1 MEYNKRDL
9 FSDYVSTYS
18 EIDTIQEY
26 RYKEGEWDFK
36 YKKASSKVTDLEKDI
51 LNINKTY
58 RTNKNDYS
66 PYLKHKSYPSARSYY
81 PQKIWYSLGKGR
93 FTIYDDNECCYK
105 VYENK
110 ELIDIKKGSVILS
123 TNDIMMEHYKSIHN
137 SLICLEFGH
146 IIYNIER
153 ICLLYNCRIN
163 INSKK
168 FNDYILININDNEKY
183 DSVNIEKLEELYAN
197 RSSGSYTKKLIN
209 IKGDY
214 NNYNF
219 IPDSDVTEQFYKIFG
234 YKLDGIVDRI
244 IFQNNGSCYSSN
256 KYISEFIDLNAQY
269 HFIDFRTASQYTL
282 FLIKRNLKKD
292 NLIDYILF
300 IGYLAQEICLEN
312 SKESVFNRP
321 VKQVDPFFWQEVI
334 GINLKIK
341 EIINN
346 LLFIIL
352 VVFILIEYEYYKF
365 PNEDRQKIIDR
376 LMLNERKKKAIKKS
390 VFSILQAVK
399 LLMFPIAL
407 VQTYLLR
414 SYILNLLFD
423 KNLKKG
429 YDTISVV
436 LSYFSKSY
444 LLIFII
450 LLLPV
455 FLENFKI
462 LKMIEKYI
470 RENGDD
476 ELSHMKNKRNYSRI
490 IGYNRRKNNSY
501 RMFFE
506 KIRNRK

>member
-1 MEYNKRDL
+1 MKEL
-9 FSDYVSTYS
+9 FQGKIEIIELFKKYYTEVRKKEVENST
-18 EIDTIQEY
+18 ELL
-26 RYKEGEWDFK
+26 KELDR
-36 YKKASSKVTDLEKDI
+36 KVKI
-51 LNINKTY
+51 LNIRLKIAGNEKEEIY
-58 RTNKNDYS
+58 RKLEKIQDIKNGKVGIVNVNRYIIRFLLIILLCIS
-66 PYLKHKSYPSARSYY
+66 FLNISLNLKGYNYFIYVSAVIIILLSLLSILITVVIKKKIFSAYY
-81 PQKIWYSLGKGR
+81 YNYNIKRIFLIIMISLGTGYFLNSYRQELEDLNKKSVLIKEAEINSIDELKNSSIEIVNKDSRIKWRIDENLKIITNEDSKKGNINIEN
-93 FTIYDDNECCYK
+93 TVIDDNNK
-105 VYENK
+105 VTLYFTNEKNEPQWLKGKIIYFNWDTVKIRLKNKKRIEGEVYGKIIKLDNGETLILNNNFELRDENK
-110 ELIDIKKGSVILS
+110 KISD
-123 TNDIMMEHYKSIHN
+123 
-137 SLICLEFGH
+137 FG
-146 IIYNIER
+146 
-153 ICLLYNCRIN
+153 
-163 INSKK
+163 
-168 FNDYILININDNEKY
+168 
-183 DSVNIEKLEELYAN
+183 
-197 RSSGSYTKKLIN
+197 
-209 IKGDY
+209 
-214 NNYNF
+214 
-219 IPDSDVTEQFYKIFG
+219 
-234 YKLDGIVDRI
+234 
-244 IFQNNGSCYSSN
+244 
-256 KYISEFIDLNAQY
+256 
-269 HFIDFRTASQYTL
+269 
-282 FLIKRNLKKD
+282 
-292 NLIDYILF
+292 
-300 IGYLAQEICLEN
+300 
-312 SKESVFNRP
+312 
-321 VKQVDPFFWQEVI
+321 VI

-390 VFSILQAVK
+390 VFSMLQTVRF
-399 LLMFPIAL
+399 LMFPVAL
-407 VQTYLLR
+407 IQTYLLR

>member
-1 MEYNKRDL
+1 MKEL
-9 FSDYVSTYS
+9 FQGKIEIIELFKKYYTEVRKKEVENST
-18 EIDTIQEY
+18 ELL
-26 RYKEGEWDFK
+26 KELDR
-36 YKKASSKVTDLEKDI
+36 KVKI
-51 LNINKTY
+51 LNIRLKIAGNEKEEIY
-58 RTNKNDYS
+58 RKLEKIQDIKNGKVGIVNVNRYIIRFLLIILLCIS
-66 PYLKHKSYPSARSYY
+66 LLNISLNLKGYNYFIYVSAVIIILLSLLSILITVVIKKKIFSAYY
-81 PQKIWYSLGKGR
+81 YNYNIKRIFLIIMISLGTGYFLNSYRQELEDLNKKSVLIKEAEINSIDELKNSSIEIVNKDSRIKWRIDENLKIITNEDSKKGNINIEN
-93 FTIYDDNECCYK
+93 TVIDDNNK
-105 VYENK
+105 VTLYFTNEKNEPQWLKGKIIYFNWDTVKIRLKNKKRIEGEVYGKIIKLDNGETLILNNNFELRDENK
-110 ELIDIKKGSVILS
+110 KISD
-123 TNDIMMEHYKSIHN
+123 
-137 SLICLEFGH
+137 FG
-146 IIYNIER
+146 
-153 ICLLYNCRIN
+153 
-163 INSKK
+163 
-168 FNDYILININDNEKY
+168 
-183 DSVNIEKLEELYAN
+183 
-197 RSSGSYTKKLIN
+197 
-209 IKGDY
+209 
-214 NNYNF
+214 
-219 IPDSDVTEQFYKIFG
+219 
-234 YKLDGIVDRI
+234 
-244 IFQNNGSCYSSN
+244 
-256 KYISEFIDLNAQY
+256 
-269 HFIDFRTASQYTL
+269 
-282 FLIKRNLKKD
+282 
-292 NLIDYILF
+292 
-300 IGYLAQEICLEN
+300 
-312 SKESVFNRP
+312 
-321 VKQVDPFFWQEVI
+321 VI

>member
-1 MEYNKRDL
+1 MKEL
-9 FSDYVSTYS
+9 FQGKIEIIELFKKYYTEVRKKEVENST
-18 EIDTIQEY
+18 ELL
-26 RYKEGEWDFK
+26 KELDR
-36 YKKASSKVTDLEKDI
+36 KVKI
-51 LNINKTY
+51 LNIRLKIAGNEKEEIY
-58 RTNKNDYS
+58 RKLEKIQDIKNGKVGIVNVNRYIIRFLLIILLCIS
-66 PYLKHKSYPSARSYY
+66 FLNISLNLKGYNYFIYVSAVIIILLSLLSILITVVIKKKIFSAYY
-81 PQKIWYSLGKGR
+81 YNYNIKKIFLIIMISLGTGYFLNSYRQELEDLNKKSVLIKEAEINSIDELKNSSIEIVNKDSRIKWRIDENLKIITNEDSKKGNINIEN
-93 FTIYDDNECCYK
+93 TVIDDNNK
-105 VYENK
+105 VTLYFTNEKNEPQWLKGKIIYFNWDTVKIRLKNKKRIEGEVYGKIIKLDNGETLILNNNFELRDENK
-110 ELIDIKKGSVILS
+110 KISD
-123 TNDIMMEHYKSIHN
+123 
-137 SLICLEFGH
+137 FG
-146 IIYNIER
+146 
-153 ICLLYNCRIN
+153 
-163 INSKK
+163 
-168 FNDYILININDNEKY
+168 
-183 DSVNIEKLEELYAN
+183 
-197 RSSGSYTKKLIN
+197 
-209 IKGDY
+209 
-214 NNYNF
+214 
-219 IPDSDVTEQFYKIFG
+219 
-234 YKLDGIVDRI
+234 
-244 IFQNNGSCYSSN
+244 
-256 KYISEFIDLNAQY
+256 
-269 HFIDFRTASQYTL
+269 
-282 FLIKRNLKKD
+282 
-292 NLIDYILF
+292 
-300 IGYLAQEICLEN
+300 
-312 SKESVFNRP
+312 
-321 VKQVDPFFWQEVI
+321 VI

-346 LLFIIL
+346 LLFIVL
-352 VVFILIEYEYYKF
+352 VIFILIEYEYYKF
-365 PNEDRQKIIDR
+365 PNEDSQKIIDR

-476 ELSHMKNKRNYSRI
+476 ELSHMKNKRNCSRI

>member
-1 MEYNKRDL
+1 MKELFQGKIEIIELFKKYYTKVRKKEVENSTELLKELDRKTKMLNSKLKVENNEKDKIYKKLEKIQDIKNGKVGIVNVNRYIIRFLLIILLCISFLNISLNLKGYNYFIYISAVIIILLSLLSILITVIIKKKIFSAYYYNYNIKKIFLIIMISLGTGYFLNSYRQELEDLNKKSVLIKEAEINSIDELKNSSIEIVNKDSRIKWRIDENLKIITNEDSKKGNINIENTVIDDNNKVTLYFTNEKKESQWLKGKIIYFNWDTVKIRLKNKKR
-9 FSDYVSTYS
+9 
-18 EIDTIQEY
+18 I
-26 RYKEGEWDFK
+26 EGEVYGKIIKLDNGE
-36 YKKASSKVTDLEKDI
+36 TLI
-51 LNINKTY
+51 LNNNFEL
-58 RTNKNDYS
+58 RD
-66 PYLKHKSYPSARSYY
+66 
-81 PQKIWYSLGKGR
+81 
-93 FTIYDDNECCYK
+93 
-105 VYENK
+105 ENK
-110 ELIDIKKGSVILS
+110 KISD
-123 TNDIMMEHYKSIHN
+123 
-137 SLICLEFGH
+137 FG
-146 IIYNIER
+146 
-153 ICLLYNCRIN
+153 
-163 INSKK
+163 
-168 FNDYILININDNEKY
+168 
-183 DSVNIEKLEELYAN
+183 
-197 RSSGSYTKKLIN
+197 
-209 IKGDY
+209 
-214 NNYNF
+214 
-219 IPDSDVTEQFYKIFG
+219 
-234 YKLDGIVDRI
+234 
-244 IFQNNGSCYSSN
+244 
-256 KYISEFIDLNAQY
+256 
-269 HFIDFRTASQYTL
+269 
-282 FLIKRNLKKD
+282 
-292 NLIDYILF
+292 
-300 IGYLAQEICLEN
+300 
-312 SKESVFNRP
+312 
-321 VKQVDPFFWQEVI
+321 VI

-365 PNEDRQKIIDR
+365 PNEDSQKIIDR

-476 ELSHMKNKRNYSRI
+476 ELSHMKNKRNHSRI

-501 RMFFE
+501 RMFLE

>member
-1 MEYNKRDL
+1 MIDDNNKVTL
-9 FSDYVSTYS
+9 YFTNEKNEPQWLKGKIIYFNW
-18 EIDTIQEY
+18 DTVKI
-26 RYKEGEWDFK
+26 RLKNKKRIEGEVYGKIIKLDNGE
-36 YKKASSKVTDLEKDI
+36 TLI
-51 LNINKTY
+51 LNNNFEL
-58 RTNKNDYS
+58 RD
-66 PYLKHKSYPSARSYY
+66 
-81 PQKIWYSLGKGR
+81 
-93 FTIYDDNECCYK
+93 
-105 VYENK
+105 ENK
-110 ELIDIKKGSVILS
+110 KISD
-123 TNDIMMEHYKSIHN
+123 
-137 SLICLEFGH
+137 FG
-146 IIYNIER
+146 
-153 ICLLYNCRIN
+153 
-163 INSKK
+163 
-168 FNDYILININDNEKY
+168 
-183 DSVNIEKLEELYAN
+183 
-197 RSSGSYTKKLIN
+197 
-209 IKGDY
+209 
-214 NNYNF
+214 
-219 IPDSDVTEQFYKIFG
+219 
-234 YKLDGIVDRI
+234 
-244 IFQNNGSCYSSN
+244 
-256 KYISEFIDLNAQY
+256 
-269 HFIDFRTASQYTL
+269 
-282 FLIKRNLKKD
+282 
-292 NLIDYILF
+292 
-300 IGYLAQEICLEN
+300 
-312 SKESVFNRP
+312 
-321 VKQVDPFFWQEVI
+321 VI

>member
-1 MEYNKRDL
+1 MKEL
-9 FSDYVSTYS
+9 FQGKIEIIELFKKYYTEVRKKEVENST
-18 EIDTIQEY
+18 ELL
-26 RYKEGEWDFK
+26 KELDR
-36 YKKASSKVTDLEKDI
+36 KVKI
-51 LNINKTY
+51 LNIRLKIAGNEKEEIY
-58 RTNKNDYS
+58 RKLEKIQDIKNGKVGIVNVNRYIIRFLLIILLCIS
-66 PYLKHKSYPSARSYY
+66 FLNISLNLKGYNYFIYVSAVIIILLSLLSLLITVIIKRKIFSAYY
-81 PQKIWYSLGKGR
+81 YN
-93 FTIYDDNECCYK
+93 Y
-105 VYENK
+105 
-110 ELIDIKKGSVILS
+110 DIKKIFLIIMITLGTGYFLNSYRQELEDLNKKSVLIKEAEINSIDELKNS
-123 TNDIMMEHYKSIHN
+123 SIEIVNKDSRIKWRIDENLKIITNEDSKKGNINIENTVIDDNNKVTLYFTNEKN
-137 SLICLEFGH
+137 EPQWLKGK
-146 IIYNIER
+146 IIYFNWDTVKIRLKNKKRIEGEV
-153 ICLLYNCRIN
+153 Y
-163 INSKK
+163 
-168 FNDYILININDNEKY
+168 
-183 DSVNIEKLEELYAN
+183 
-197 RSSGSYTKKLIN
+197 G
-209 IKGDY
+209 
-214 NNYNF
+214 
-219 IPDSDVTEQFYKIFG
+219 KII
-234 YKLDGIVDRI
+234 KLDNGETLIL
-244 IFQNNGSCYSSN
+244 NNNFELRDEN
-256 KYISEFIDLNAQY
+256 KKIS
-269 HFIDFRTASQYTL
+269 DF
-282 FLIKRNLKKD
+282 
-292 NLIDYILF
+292 
-300 IGYLAQEICLEN
+300 G
-312 SKESVFNRP
+312 
-321 VKQVDPFFWQEVI
+321 VI

-470 RENGDD
+470 RENVDD

>member
-1 MEYNKRDL
+1 MKEL
-9 FSDYVSTYS
+9 FQGKIEIIELFKKYYTEVRKKEVENST
-18 EIDTIQEY
+18 ELL
-26 RYKEGEWDFK
+26 KELDR
-36 YKKASSKVTDLEKDI
+36 KVKI
-51 LNINKTY
+51 LNIRLKIAGNEKEEIY
-58 RTNKNDYS
+58 RKLEKIQDIKNGKVGIVNVNRYIIRFLLIILLCIS
-66 PYLKHKSYPSARSYY
+66 FLNISLNLKGYNYFIYVSAVIIILLSLLSILITVVIKKKIFSAYY
-81 PQKIWYSLGKGR
+81 YNYNIKKIFLIIMISLGTGYFLNSYRQELEDLNKKSVLIKEAEINSIDELKNSSIEIVNKDSRIKWRIDENLKIITNEDSKKGNINIEN
-93 FTIYDDNECCYK
+93 TVIDDNNK
-105 VYENK
+105 VTLYFTNEKNEPQWLKGKIIYFNWDTVKIRLKNKKRIEGEVYGKIIKLDNGETLILNNNFELRDENK
-110 ELIDIKKGSVILS
+110 KISD
-123 TNDIMMEHYKSIHN
+123 
-137 SLICLEFGH
+137 FG
-146 IIYNIER
+146 
-153 ICLLYNCRIN
+153 
-163 INSKK
+163 
-168 FNDYILININDNEKY
+168 
-183 DSVNIEKLEELYAN
+183 
-197 RSSGSYTKKLIN
+197 
-209 IKGDY
+209 
-214 NNYNF
+214 
-219 IPDSDVTEQFYKIFG
+219 
-234 YKLDGIVDRI
+234 
-244 IFQNNGSCYSSN
+244 
-256 KYISEFIDLNAQY
+256 
-269 HFIDFRTASQYTL
+269 
-282 FLIKRNLKKD
+282 
-292 NLIDYILF
+292 
-300 IGYLAQEICLEN
+300 
-312 SKESVFNRP
+312 
-321 VKQVDPFFWQEVI
+321 VI

-346 LLFIIL
+346 LLFIVL
-352 VVFILIEYEYYKF
+352 VIFILIEYEYYKF
-365 PNEDRQKIIDR
+365 PNEDSQKIIDR

>member
-36 YKKASSKVTDLEKDI
+36 YKKMSSEVTDLEKDI

-110 ELIDIKKGSVILS
+110 ELNDIKKGSVILS

-137 SLICLEFGH
+137 SLICLELGH

-168 FNDYILININDNEKY
+168 FKDYILLNINDNEKY
-183 DSVNIEKLEELYAN
+183 DSVNMEKLEKLYAN

-219 IPDSDVTEQFYKIFG
+219 IPDNDVTEQFYKIFG
-234 YKLDGIVDRI
+234 YKLNGIVDRI
-244 IFQNNGSCYSSN
+244 IFQNNGFCYSSN
-256 KYISEFIDLNAQY
+256 KYMSKFIDLNAQY
-269 HFIDFRTASQYTL
+269 HFVDFRTASQYTL

-312 SKESVFNRP
+312 SKKNVFNRP
-321 VKQVDPFFWQEVI
+321 VKQVEPFFWQEVI
-334 GINLKIK
+334 GIN
-341 EIINN
+341 
-346 LLFIIL
+346 
-352 VVFILIEYEYYKF
+352 
-365 PNEDRQKIIDR
+365 P
-376 LMLNERKKKAIKKS
+376 
-390 VFSILQAVK
+390 
-399 LLMFPIAL
+399 
-407 VQTYLLR
+407 
-414 SYILNLLFD
+414 
-423 KNLKKG
+423 
-429 YDTISVV
+429 
-436 LSYFSKSY
+436 
-444 LLIFII
+444 
-450 LLLPV
+450 
-455 FLENFKI
+455 
-462 LKMIEKYI
+462 KYI
-470 RENGDD
+470 AFYGVITGKETR
-476 ELSHMKNKRNYSRI
+476 
-490 IGYNRRKNNSY
+490 
-501 RMFFE
+501 
-506 KIRNRK
+506 

>member
-1 MEYNKRDL
+1 MKEL
-9 FSDYVSTYS
+9 FQGKIEIIELFKKYYTEVRKKEVENST
-18 EIDTIQEY
+18 ELL
-26 RYKEGEWDFK
+26 KELDR
-36 YKKASSKVTDLEKDI
+36 KVKI
-51 LNINKTY
+51 LNIRLKIAGNEKEEIY
-58 RTNKNDYS
+58 RKLEKIQDIKNGKVGIVNVNRYIIRFLLIILLCIS
-66 PYLKHKSYPSARSYY
+66 FLNISLNLKGYNYFIYVSAVIIILLSLLSILITVVIKKKIFSAYY
-81 PQKIWYSLGKGR
+81 YNYNIKRIFLIIMISLGTGYFLNSYRQELEDLNKKSVLIKEAEINSIDELKNSSIEIVNKDSRIKWRIDENLKIITNEDSKKGNINIEN
-93 FTIYDDNECCYK
+93 TVIDDNNK
-105 VYENK
+105 VTLYFTNEKNEPQWLKGKIIYFNWDTVKIRLKNKKRIEGEVYGKIIKLDNGETLILNNNFELRDENK
-110 ELIDIKKGSVILS
+110 KISD
-123 TNDIMMEHYKSIHN
+123 
-137 SLICLEFGH
+137 FG
-146 IIYNIER
+146 
-153 ICLLYNCRIN
+153 
-163 INSKK
+163 
-168 FNDYILININDNEKY
+168 
-183 DSVNIEKLEELYAN
+183 
-197 RSSGSYTKKLIN
+197 
-209 IKGDY
+209 
-214 NNYNF
+214 
-219 IPDSDVTEQFYKIFG
+219 
-234 YKLDGIVDRI
+234 
-244 IFQNNGSCYSSN
+244 
-256 KYISEFIDLNAQY
+256 
-269 HFIDFRTASQYTL
+269 
-282 FLIKRNLKKD
+282 
-292 NLIDYILF
+292 
-300 IGYLAQEICLEN
+300 
-312 SKESVFNRP
+312 
-321 VKQVDPFFWQEVI
+321 VI

-365 PNEDRQKIIDR
+365 PNEDSQKIIDR

-476 ELSHMKNKRNYSRI
+476 ELSHMKNKRNYSRK

>member
-1 MEYNKRDL
+1 MKEL
-9 FSDYVSTYS
+9 FQGKIEIIELFKKYYTEVRKKEVENST
-18 EIDTIQEY
+18 ELL
-26 RYKEGEWDFK
+26 KELDR
-36 YKKASSKVTDLEKDI
+36 KVKI
-51 LNINKTY
+51 LNIRLKIAGNEKEEIY
-58 RTNKNDYS
+58 RKLEKIQDIKNGKVGIVNVNRYIIRFLLIILLCIS
-66 PYLKHKSYPSARSYY
+66 FLNISLNLKGYNYFIYVSAVIIILLSLLSILITVVIKKKIFSAYY
-81 PQKIWYSLGKGR
+81 YNYNIKKIFLIIMISLGTGYFLNSYRQELEDLNKKSVLIKEAEINSIDELKNSSIEIVNKDSRIKWRIDENLKIITNEDSKKGNINIEN
-93 FTIYDDNECCYK
+93 TVIDDNNK
-105 VYENK
+105 VTLYFTNEKNEPQWLKGKIIYFNWDTVKIRLKNKKRIEGEVYGKIIKLDNGETLILNNNFELRDENK
-110 ELIDIKKGSVILS
+110 KISD
-123 TNDIMMEHYKSIHN
+123 
-137 SLICLEFGH
+137 FG
-146 IIYNIER
+146 
-153 ICLLYNCRIN
+153 
-163 INSKK
+163 
-168 FNDYILININDNEKY
+168 
-183 DSVNIEKLEELYAN
+183 
-197 RSSGSYTKKLIN
+197 
-209 IKGDY
+209 
-214 NNYNF
+214 
-219 IPDSDVTEQFYKIFG
+219 
-234 YKLDGIVDRI
+234 
-244 IFQNNGSCYSSN
+244 
-256 KYISEFIDLNAQY
+256 
-269 HFIDFRTASQYTL
+269 
-282 FLIKRNLKKD
+282 
-292 NLIDYILF
+292 
-300 IGYLAQEICLEN
+300 
-312 SKESVFNRP
+312 
-321 VKQVDPFFWQEVI
+321 VI

-346 LLFIIL
+346 LLFIVL
-352 VVFILIEYEYYKF
+352 VIFILIEYEYYKF

-390 VFSILQAVK
+390 VFSMLQTVRF
-399 LLMFPIAL
+399 LMFPVAL
-407 VQTYLLR
+407 IQTYLLR

>member
-1 MEYNKRDL
+1 MKEL
-9 FSDYVSTYS
+9 FQGKIEIIELFKKYYTEVRKKEVENST
-18 EIDTIQEY
+18 ELL
-26 RYKEGEWDFK
+26 KELDR
-36 YKKASSKVTDLEKDI
+36 KVKI
-51 LNINKTY
+51 LNIRLKIAGNEKEEIY
-58 RTNKNDYS
+58 RKLEKIQDIKNGKVGIVNVNRYIIRFLLIILLCIS
-66 PYLKHKSYPSARSYY
+66 FLNISLNLKGYNYFIYVSAVIIILLSLLSILITVVIKKKIFSAYY
-81 PQKIWYSLGKGR
+81 YNYNIKRIFLIIMISLGTGYFLNSYRQELEDLNKKSVLIKEAEINSIDELKNSSIEIVNKDSRIKWRIDENLKIITNEDSKKGNINIEN
-93 FTIYDDNECCYK
+93 TVIDDNNK
-105 VYENK
+105 VTLYFTNEKNEPQWLKGKIIYFNWDTVKIRLKNKKRIEGEVYGKIIKLDNGETLILNNNFELRDENK
-110 ELIDIKKGSVILS
+110 KISD
-123 TNDIMMEHYKSIHN
+123 
-137 SLICLEFGH
+137 FG
-146 IIYNIER
+146 
-153 ICLLYNCRIN
+153 
-163 INSKK
+163 
-168 FNDYILININDNEKY
+168 
-183 DSVNIEKLEELYAN
+183 
-197 RSSGSYTKKLIN
+197 
-209 IKGDY
+209 
-214 NNYNF
+214 
-219 IPDSDVTEQFYKIFG
+219 
-234 YKLDGIVDRI
+234 
-244 IFQNNGSCYSSN
+244 
-256 KYISEFIDLNAQY
+256 
-269 HFIDFRTASQYTL
+269 
-282 FLIKRNLKKD
+282 
-292 NLIDYILF
+292 
-300 IGYLAQEICLEN
+300 
-312 SKESVFNRP
+312 
-321 VKQVDPFFWQEVI
+321 VI

-365 PNEDRQKIIDR
+365 PNEDSQKIIDR

-476 ELSHMKNKRNYSRI
+476 ELSHMKNKRSYLRMM
-490 IGYNRRKNNSY
+490 GYNRRKNNSY
-501 RMFFE
+501 RMFLE

>member
-1 MEYNKRDL
+1 MIEDSNKVTL
-9 FSDYVSTYS
+9 YFTNEKNEPQWLKGKIIYFNW
-18 EIDTIQEY
+18 DTVKI
-26 RYKEGEWDFK
+26 RLKNKKRIEGEVYGKIIKLDNGE
-36 YKKASSKVTDLEKDI
+36 TLI
-51 LNINKTY
+51 LNNNFEL
-58 RTNKNDYS
+58 RD
-66 PYLKHKSYPSARSYY
+66 
-81 PQKIWYSLGKGR
+81 
-93 FTIYDDNECCYK
+93 
-105 VYENK
+105 ENK
-110 ELIDIKKGSVILS
+110 KISD
-123 TNDIMMEHYKSIHN
+123 
-137 SLICLEFGH
+137 FG
-146 IIYNIER
+146 
-153 ICLLYNCRIN
+153 
-163 INSKK
+163 
-168 FNDYILININDNEKY
+168 
-183 DSVNIEKLEELYAN
+183 
-197 RSSGSYTKKLIN
+197 
-209 IKGDY
+209 
-214 NNYNF
+214 
-219 IPDSDVTEQFYKIFG
+219 
-234 YKLDGIVDRI
+234 
-244 IFQNNGSCYSSN
+244 
-256 KYISEFIDLNAQY
+256 
-269 HFIDFRTASQYTL
+269 
-282 FLIKRNLKKD
+282 
-292 NLIDYILF
+292 
-300 IGYLAQEICLEN
+300 
-312 SKESVFNRP
+312 
-321 VKQVDPFFWQEVI
+321 VI

-365 PNEDRQKIIDR
+365 PNEDSQKIIDR
-376 LMLNERKKKAIKKS
+376 MMLNERKKKAIKKS

-501 RMFFE
+501 RMFLG

>member
-1 MEYNKRDL
+1 MISLGTGYFLNSYRQELENLNKKSVL
-9 FSDYVSTYS
+9 IKEA
-18 EIDTIQEY
+18 EINSINELKNSSIEIVNKDSRIKWRIDENLKIITNEDSKKGNINIENTVIEDNNKVTLYFTNEKNEPQWLKGKIIYFNWDTVKI
-26 RYKEGEWDFK
+26 RLKNKKRIEGEVYGKIIKLDNGE
-36 YKKASSKVTDLEKDI
+36 TLI
-51 LNINKTY
+51 LNNNFEL
-58 RTNKNDYS
+58 RD
-66 PYLKHKSYPSARSYY
+66 
-81 PQKIWYSLGKGR
+81 
-93 FTIYDDNECCYK
+93 
-105 VYENK
+105 ENK
-110 ELIDIKKGSVILS
+110 KISD
-123 TNDIMMEHYKSIHN
+123 
-137 SLICLEFGH
+137 FG
-146 IIYNIER
+146 
-153 ICLLYNCRIN
+153 
-163 INSKK
+163 
-168 FNDYILININDNEKY
+168 
-183 DSVNIEKLEELYAN
+183 
-197 RSSGSYTKKLIN
+197 
-209 IKGDY
+209 
-214 NNYNF
+214 
-219 IPDSDVTEQFYKIFG
+219 
-234 YKLDGIVDRI
+234 
-244 IFQNNGSCYSSN
+244 
-256 KYISEFIDLNAQY
+256 
-269 HFIDFRTASQYTL
+269 
-282 FLIKRNLKKD
+282 
-292 NLIDYILF
+292 
-300 IGYLAQEICLEN
+300 
-312 SKESVFNRP
+312 
-321 VKQVDPFFWQEVI
+321 VI

-346 LLFIIL
+346 LLFIVL
-352 VVFILIEYEYYKF
+352 VIFILIEYEYYKF
-365 PNEDRQKIIDR
+365 PNEDSQKIIDR

>member
-1 MEYNKRDL
+1 MKEL
-9 FSDYVSTYS
+9 FQGKIEIIELFKKYYTEVRKKEVENST
-18 EIDTIQEY
+18 ELL
-26 RYKEGEWDFK
+26 KELDR
-36 YKKASSKVTDLEKDI
+36 KVKI
-51 LNINKTY
+51 LNIRLKIAGNEKEEIY
-58 RTNKNDYS
+58 RKLEKIQDIKNGKVGIVNVNRYIIRFLLIILLCIS
-66 PYLKHKSYPSARSYY
+66 FLNISLNLKGYNYFIYVSAVIIILLSLLSILITVVIKKKIFSAYY
-81 PQKIWYSLGKGR
+81 YNYNIKRIFLIIMISLGTGYFLNSYRQELEDLNKKSVLIKEAEINSIDELKNSSIEIVNKDSRIKWRIDENLKIITNEDSKKGNINIEN
-93 FTIYDDNECCYK
+93 TVIDDNNK
-105 VYENK
+105 VTLYFTNEKNEPQWLKGKIIYFNWDTVKIRLKNKKRIEGEVYGKIIKLDNGETLILNNNFELRDENK
-110 ELIDIKKGSVILS
+110 KISD
-123 TNDIMMEHYKSIHN
+123 
-137 SLICLEFGH
+137 FG
-146 IIYNIER
+146 
-153 ICLLYNCRIN
+153 
-163 INSKK
+163 
-168 FNDYILININDNEKY
+168 
-183 DSVNIEKLEELYAN
+183 
-197 RSSGSYTKKLIN
+197 
-209 IKGDY
+209 
-214 NNYNF
+214 
-219 IPDSDVTEQFYKIFG
+219 
-234 YKLDGIVDRI
+234 
-244 IFQNNGSCYSSN
+244 
-256 KYISEFIDLNAQY
+256 
-269 HFIDFRTASQYTL
+269 
-282 FLIKRNLKKD
+282 
-292 NLIDYILF
+292 
-300 IGYLAQEICLEN
+300 
-312 SKESVFNRP
+312 
-321 VKQVDPFFWQEVI
+321 VI

-346 LLFIIL
+346 LLFIAL
-352 VVFILIEYEYYKF
+352 VIFIMIEYEYYKF

-390 VFSILQAVK
+390 VFSMLQTVRF
-399 LLMFPIAL
+399 LMFPVAL
-407 VQTYLLR
+407 MQTYLLR

>member
-1 MEYNKRDL
+1 MKEL
-9 FSDYVSTYS
+9 FQGKIEIIELFKKYYTEVRKKEVENST
-18 EIDTIQEY
+18 ELL
-26 RYKEGEWDFK
+26 KELDR
-36 YKKASSKVTDLEKDI
+36 KVKI
-51 LNINKTY
+51 LNIRLKIAGNEKEEIY
-58 RTNKNDYS
+58 RKLEKIQDIKNGKVGIVNVNRYIIRFLLIILLCIS
-66 PYLKHKSYPSARSYY
+66 FLNISLNLKGYNYFIYVSAVIIILLSLLSILITVVIKKKIFSAYY
-81 PQKIWYSLGKGR
+81 YNYNIKRIFLIIMISLGTGYFLNSYRQELEDLNKKSVLIKEAEINSIDELKNSSIEIVNKDSRIKWRIDGNLKIITNEDSKKGNINIEN
-93 FTIYDDNECCYK
+93 TVIDDNNK
-105 VYENK
+105 VTLYFTNEKNESQWLKGKIIYFNWDTVKIRLKNKKRIEGEVYGKIIKLDNGETLILNNNFELRDENK
-110 ELIDIKKGSVILS
+110 KISD
-123 TNDIMMEHYKSIHN
+123 
-137 SLICLEFGH
+137 FG
-146 IIYNIER
+146 
-153 ICLLYNCRIN
+153 
-163 INSKK
+163 
-168 FNDYILININDNEKY
+168 
-183 DSVNIEKLEELYAN
+183 
-197 RSSGSYTKKLIN
+197 
-209 IKGDY
+209 
-214 NNYNF
+214 
-219 IPDSDVTEQFYKIFG
+219 
-234 YKLDGIVDRI
+234 
-244 IFQNNGSCYSSN
+244 
-256 KYISEFIDLNAQY
+256 
-269 HFIDFRTASQYTL
+269 
-282 FLIKRNLKKD
+282 
-292 NLIDYILF
+292 
-300 IGYLAQEICLEN
+300 
-312 SKESVFNRP
+312 
-321 VKQVDPFFWQEVI
+321 VI

-346 LLFIIL
+346 LLFIAL
-352 VVFILIEYEYYKF
+352 VIFIMIEYEYYKF

>member
-1 MEYNKRDL
+1 MKEL
-9 FSDYVSTYS
+9 FQGKIEIIELFKKYYTEVRKKEVENST
-18 EIDTIQEY
+18 ELL
-26 RYKEGEWDFK
+26 KELDR
-36 YKKASSKVTDLEKDI
+36 KVKI
-51 LNINKTY
+51 LNIRLKIAGNEKEEIY
-58 RTNKNDYS
+58 RKLEKIQDIKNGKVGIVNVNRYIIRFLLIILLCIS
-66 PYLKHKSYPSARSYY
+66 FLNISLNLKGYNYFIYVSAVIIILLSLLSILITVVIKKKIFSAYY
-81 PQKIWYSLGKGR
+81 YNYNIKRIFLIIMISLGTGYFLNSYRQELEDLNKKSVLIKEAEINSIDELKNSSIEIVNKDSRIKWRIDENLKIITNEDSKKGNINIEN
-93 FTIYDDNECCYK
+93 TVIDDNNK
-105 VYENK
+105 VTLYFTNEKNEPQWLKGKIIYFNWDTVKIRLKNKKRIEGEVYGKIIKLDNGETLILNNNFELRDENK
-110 ELIDIKKGSVILS
+110 KISD
-123 TNDIMMEHYKSIHN
+123 
-137 SLICLEFGH
+137 FG
-146 IIYNIER
+146 
-153 ICLLYNCRIN
+153 
-163 INSKK
+163 
-168 FNDYILININDNEKY
+168 
-183 DSVNIEKLEELYAN
+183 
-197 RSSGSYTKKLIN
+197 
-209 IKGDY
+209 
-214 NNYNF
+214 
-219 IPDSDVTEQFYKIFG
+219 
-234 YKLDGIVDRI
+234 
-244 IFQNNGSCYSSN
+244 
-256 KYISEFIDLNAQY
+256 
-269 HFIDFRTASQYTL
+269 
-282 FLIKRNLKKD
+282 
-292 NLIDYILF
+292 
-300 IGYLAQEICLEN
+300 
-312 SKESVFNRP
+312 
-321 VKQVDPFFWQEVI
+321 VI

-346 LLFIIL
+346 LLFIVL
-352 VVFILIEYEYYKF
+352 VIFILIEYEYYKF
-365 PNEDRQKIIDR
+365 PNEDSQKIIDR

-476 ELSHMKNKRNYSRI
+476 ELSHMKNKKNYSRI

>member
-1 MEYNKRDL
+1 MKEL
-9 FSDYVSTYS
+9 FQGKIEIIELFKKYYTEVRKKEVENST
-18 EIDTIQEY
+18 ELL
-26 RYKEGEWDFK
+26 KELDR
-36 YKKASSKVTDLEKDI
+36 KVKI
-51 LNINKTY
+51 LNIRLKIASNEKEEIY
-58 RTNKNDYS
+58 RKLEKIQDIKNGKVGIVNVNRYIIRFLLIILLCIS
-66 PYLKHKSYPSARSYY
+66 FLNISLNLKGYNYFIYVSAVIIILLSLLSILITVVIKKKIFSAYY
-81 PQKIWYSLGKGR
+81 YNYNIKRIFLIIMISLGTGYFLNSYRQELEDLNKKSVLIKEAEINSIDELKNSSIEIVNKDSRIKWRIDENLKIITNEDSKKGNINIENTVIEDSNKVTLY
-93 FTIYDDNECCYK
+93 FTNEKNEPQWLKGKIIYFNWDTVKIRLKNKKRIEGEVYGKIIKLDNGETLILNNNFELRD
-105 VYENK
+105 ENK
-110 ELIDIKKGSVILS
+110 KISD
-123 TNDIMMEHYKSIHN
+123 
-137 SLICLEFGH
+137 FG
-146 IIYNIER
+146 
-153 ICLLYNCRIN
+153 
-163 INSKK
+163 
-168 FNDYILININDNEKY
+168 
-183 DSVNIEKLEELYAN
+183 
-197 RSSGSYTKKLIN
+197 
-209 IKGDY
+209 
-214 NNYNF
+214 
-219 IPDSDVTEQFYKIFG
+219 
-234 YKLDGIVDRI
+234 
-244 IFQNNGSCYSSN
+244 
-256 KYISEFIDLNAQY
+256 
-269 HFIDFRTASQYTL
+269 
-282 FLIKRNLKKD
+282 
-292 NLIDYILF
+292 
-300 IGYLAQEICLEN
+300 
-312 SKESVFNRP
+312 
-321 VKQVDPFFWQEVI
+321 VI

-365 PNEDRQKIIDR
+365 PNEDSQKIIDR

-476 ELSHMKNKRNYSRI
+476 ELSHMKNKKNYSRI

>member
-1 MEYNKRDL
+1 MKEL
-9 FSDYVSTYS
+9 FQGKIEIIELFKKYYTEVRKKEVENST
-18 EIDTIQEY
+18 ELL
-26 RYKEGEWDFK
+26 KELDR
-36 YKKASSKVTDLEKDI
+36 KVKI
-51 LNINKTY
+51 LNIRLKIAGNEKEEIY
-58 RTNKNDYS
+58 RKLEKIQDIKNGKVGIVNVNRYIIRFLLIILLCIS
-66 PYLKHKSYPSARSYY
+66 FLNISLNLKGYNYFIYVSAVIIILLSLLSILITVVIKKKIFSAYY
-81 PQKIWYSLGKGR
+81 YNYNIKRIFLIIMISLGTGYFLNSYRQELEDLNKKSVLIKEAEINSIDELKNSSIEIVNKDSRIKWRIDENLKIITNEDSKKGNINIEN
-93 FTIYDDNECCYK
+93 TVIDDNNK
-105 VYENK
+105 VTLYFTNEKNEPQWLKGKIIYFNWDTVKIRLKNKKRIEGEVYGKIIKLDNGETLILNNNFELRDENK
-110 ELIDIKKGSVILS
+110 KISD
-123 TNDIMMEHYKSIHN
+123 
-137 SLICLEFGH
+137 FG
-146 IIYNIER
+146 
-153 ICLLYNCRIN
+153 
-163 INSKK
+163 
-168 FNDYILININDNEKY
+168 
-183 DSVNIEKLEELYAN
+183 
-197 RSSGSYTKKLIN
+197 
-209 IKGDY
+209 
-214 NNYNF
+214 
-219 IPDSDVTEQFYKIFG
+219 
-234 YKLDGIVDRI
+234 
-244 IFQNNGSCYSSN
+244 
-256 KYISEFIDLNAQY
+256 
-269 HFIDFRTASQYTL
+269 
-282 FLIKRNLKKD
+282 
-292 NLIDYILF
+292 
-300 IGYLAQEICLEN
+300 
-312 SKESVFNRP
+312 
-321 VKQVDPFFWQEVI
+321 VI

-365 PNEDRQKIIDR
+365 PNEDSQKIIDR

-476 ELSHMKNKRNYSRI
+476 ELSHMKNKRNYSGI

-501 RMFFE
+501 RMFLG

>member
-1 MEYNKRDL
+1 MKELFKGKLEIVQLFKKYFTEIRKKEVENSTELLKELDRKTKVLKSKLKIENNEKDKIYRKLEKIQDIKNGKVGIVNVNRYIIRFLLIILLCISFLNISLNLKGYNY
-9 FSDYVSTYS
+9 FIYVSAVIIILLSLLSILVTVVIKKKIFSAYYYNYNIKRIFLIIMIS
-18 EIDTIQEY
+18 LGTGYFLNSYRQELEDLNKKSVLIKEAEINSIDELKNSSIEIVNKDSRIKWRIDENLKIITNEDSKKGNINIENTVIDDNNKVTLYFTNEKNEPQWLKGKIIYFNWDTVKI
-26 RYKEGEWDFK
+26 RLKNKKRIEGEVYGKIIKLDNGE
-36 YKKASSKVTDLEKDI
+36 TLI
-51 LNINKTY
+51 LNNNFEL
-58 RTNKNDYS
+58 RD
-66 PYLKHKSYPSARSYY
+66 
-81 PQKIWYSLGKGR
+81 
-93 FTIYDDNECCYK
+93 
-105 VYENK
+105 ENK
-110 ELIDIKKGSVILS
+110 KISD
-123 TNDIMMEHYKSIHN
+123 
-137 SLICLEFGH
+137 FG
-146 IIYNIER
+146 
-153 ICLLYNCRIN
+153 
-163 INSKK
+163 
-168 FNDYILININDNEKY
+168 
-183 DSVNIEKLEELYAN
+183 
-197 RSSGSYTKKLIN
+197 
-209 IKGDY
+209 
-214 NNYNF
+214 
-219 IPDSDVTEQFYKIFG
+219 
-234 YKLDGIVDRI
+234 
-244 IFQNNGSCYSSN
+244 
-256 KYISEFIDLNAQY
+256 
-269 HFIDFRTASQYTL
+269 
-282 FLIKRNLKKD
+282 
-292 NLIDYILF
+292 
-300 IGYLAQEICLEN
+300 
-312 SKESVFNRP
+312 
-321 VKQVDPFFWQEVI
+321 VI

-365 PNEDRQKIIDR
+365 PNEDSQKIIDR

-476 ELSHMKNKRNYSRI
+476 ELSHMKNKKNYSRI

-501 RMFFE
+501 RMFLE

>member
-1 MEYNKRDL
+1 MKELFQGKIEIIELFKKYYKEVRKKEVENSTELLKELDRKAKMLNIRLKIAGNEKEEIYRKLEKIQDIKNGKVGIVNVNRYIIRFLLIILLCISFLNISLNLKGYNY
-9 FSDYVSTYS
+9 FIYVSAVIIILLSLLSILITVVIKKKIFSAYYYNYNIKRIFLIIMIS
-18 EIDTIQEY
+18 LGTGYFLNSYRQELENLNKKSVLIKEAEINSIDELKNSSIEIVNKDSRIKWRIDENLKIITNEDSKKGNINIENTVIEDNNKVTLYFTNEKNEPQWLKGKIIYFNWDTVKI
-26 RYKEGEWDFK
+26 RLKNKKRIEGEVYGKIIKLDNGE
-36 YKKASSKVTDLEKDI
+36 TLI
-51 LNINKTY
+51 LNNNFEL
-58 RTNKNDYS
+58 RD
-66 PYLKHKSYPSARSYY
+66 
-81 PQKIWYSLGKGR
+81 
-93 FTIYDDNECCYK
+93 
-105 VYENK
+105 ENK
-110 ELIDIKKGSVILS
+110 KISD
-123 TNDIMMEHYKSIHN
+123 
-137 SLICLEFGH
+137 FG
-146 IIYNIER
+146 
-153 ICLLYNCRIN
+153 
-163 INSKK
+163 
-168 FNDYILININDNEKY
+168 
-183 DSVNIEKLEELYAN
+183 
-197 RSSGSYTKKLIN
+197 
-209 IKGDY
+209 
-214 NNYNF
+214 
-219 IPDSDVTEQFYKIFG
+219 
-234 YKLDGIVDRI
+234 
-244 IFQNNGSCYSSN
+244 
-256 KYISEFIDLNAQY
+256 
-269 HFIDFRTASQYTL
+269 
-282 FLIKRNLKKD
+282 
-292 NLIDYILF
+292 
-300 IGYLAQEICLEN
+300 
-312 SKESVFNRP
+312 
-321 VKQVDPFFWQEVI
+321 VI

-346 LLFIIL
+346 LLFIVL
-352 VVFILIEYEYYKF
+352 VIFILIEYEYYKF
-365 PNEDRQKIIDR
+365 PNEDSQKIIDR

>member
-1 MEYNKRDL
+1 MKEL
-9 FSDYVSTYS
+9 FQGKIEIIELFKKYYTEVRKKEVENST
-18 EIDTIQEY
+18 ELL
-26 RYKEGEWDFK
+26 KELDR
-36 YKKASSKVTDLEKDI
+36 KVKI
-51 LNINKTY
+51 LNIRLKIAGNEKEEIY
-58 RTNKNDYS
+58 RKLEKIQDIKNGKVGIVNVNRYIIRFLLIILLCIS
-66 PYLKHKSYPSARSYY
+66 FLNISLNLKGYNYFIYVSAVIIILLSLLSILITVVIKKKIFSAYY
-81 PQKIWYSLGKGR
+81 YNYNIKRIFLIIMISLGTGYFLNSYRQELEDLNKKSVLIKEAEINSIDELKNSSIEIVNKDSRIKWRIDENLKIITNEDSKKGNINIEN
-93 FTIYDDNECCYK
+93 TVIDDNNK
-105 VYENK
+105 VTLYFTNEKNEPQWLKGKIIYFNWDTVKIRLKNKKRIEGEVYGKIIKLDNGETLILNNNFELRDENK
-110 ELIDIKKGSVILS
+110 KISD
-123 TNDIMMEHYKSIHN
+123 
-137 SLICLEFGH
+137 FG
-146 IIYNIER
+146 
-153 ICLLYNCRIN
+153 
-163 INSKK
+163 
-168 FNDYILININDNEKY
+168 
-183 DSVNIEKLEELYAN
+183 
-197 RSSGSYTKKLIN
+197 
-209 IKGDY
+209 
-214 NNYNF
+214 
-219 IPDSDVTEQFYKIFG
+219 
-234 YKLDGIVDRI
+234 
-244 IFQNNGSCYSSN
+244 
-256 KYISEFIDLNAQY
+256 
-269 HFIDFRTASQYTL
+269 
-282 FLIKRNLKKD
+282 
-292 NLIDYILF
+292 
-300 IGYLAQEICLEN
+300 
-312 SKESVFNRP
+312 
-321 VKQVDPFFWQEVI
+321 VI

-476 ELSHMKNKRNYSRI
+476 ELSHMKNKRNRSRI